1 MGRIQSNVGLIT
13 GVPIQQTV
21 DQLMALQAVPRDR
34 LLARQRSLQAQQAAL
49 TDLTA
54 AVLGVQFAAR
64 RLKSV
69 DLFQQRTVASSNASL
84 LTGTAAPAVPAGQYQ
99 FVAVR
104 QTQTHHATSSGIS
117 ASDAALGG
125 GSFSFRFGGH
135 VDQGLNLSEL
145 NAGQGVAAGKIRITD
160 RSGASAIVDLR
171 YVRTIDDVLA
181 AINSAD
187 GAEVEAVAVGDRLR
201 LIDNSGGA
209 GNLRVQEVNGGTTA
223 ADLGLAGINVAAD
236 SADGA
241 DVVSLFDGFDLGRL
255 NDDNG
260 VALLDELPDIQV
272 TFRDNSAALSIDLNP
287 SGDDPPRTLGDI
299 IDRLNAADPTRLQA
313 SISADGKRI
322 ELTDLTTN
330 NGGTFAVTS
339 LLGGSAAED
348 LGLTESAA
356 GDTISGRR
364 LITGL
369 KTTLLG
375 TLAGGDGLGPLGDLD
390 LTDRTGASATV
401 SLAGAETLADVIDA
415 INAAGLEIRAEYNA
429 SRNGIALVDISG
441 QTASNLIAADGD
453 ATDTATKLGLAASV
467 AADQIDSGSLDR
479 QVVSRSTLLSSYGG
493 GEGVGQGSFLITNSN
508 GQSAA
513 VNLTVLQ
520 PETVGDV
527 IDAINGLAIGVTA
540 SINDAGDGILLT
552 DTAGGPGLMSVAD
565 VGAGHAAKDLR
576 LAGQA
581 TGTTID
587 GSTTFTIQL
596 DAGDTLE
603 DLVEKINDLGGGATA
618 SIFSE
623 QSGSLRHHLSLLS
636 GVAGKSGE
644 LLIDGS
650 GLELTFRDIA
660 SAQDALLQVGAGSTF
675 GGQLISSVSNA
686 FDEVLPGLDVTL
698 HGQSDDPVTLTVG
711 QSVESVSGAI
721 QTFVDLYNKL
731 REKLDTYTAFNE
743 SDGTKGTLFGSSET
757 LRLDADLARLVTGQ
771 FFGVGNVRS
780 LAELG
785 VSIDDR
791 GRLSFSKTKLEER
804 YAEDPEGVQAFFAD
818 ETRGFGAKVDALI
831 ETLAGPGDSALVT
844 RVATLQRRIEDA
856 ERRIDLMT
864 ARLDRNRERL
874 LLQFFRTEEIVARM
888 QNNLTAISQIQ
899 YIPPVQITSQQQ

>member
-34 LLARQRSLQAQQAAL
+34 LLARQRSMQAQQAAL

-69 DLFQQRTVASSNASL
+69 DLFQQRTVASGNASL
-84 LTGTAAPAVPAGQYQ
+84 LTGSATPTVPAGQYQ

-104 QTQTHHATSSGIS
+104 QTQTHHAISSGL
-117 ASDAALGG
+117 AAPDEALGG

-135 VDQGLNLSEL
+135 VDQAVSLSEL
-145 NAGQGVAAGKIRITD
+145 NTGSGVAAGKIRITD

-171 YVRTIDDVLA
+171 YAKTIDDVLA
-181 AINSAD
+181 AINAAD
-187 GAEVEAVAVGDRLR
+187 GAEVEAVTIGDSLR

-223 ADLGLAGINVAAD
+223 ADLGLAGINVAAN
-236 SADGA
+236 SVDGA
-241 DVVSLFDGFDLGRL
+241 DLVSLFDGFDLGRL

-260 VALLDELPDIQV
+260 IALLDELPDIQV

-287 SGDDPPRTLGDI
+287 SGDDPPHTIGDI
-299 IDRLNAADPTRLQA
+299 LDRLNAADPARLQA
-313 SISADGKRI
+313 SLSADGKRI
-322 ELTDLTTN
+322 ELADLTTN
-330 NGGTFAVTS
+330 NGGSFAVTS

-348 LGLTESAA
+348 LGLTGSAA
-356 GDTISGRR
+356 GNTISGRR
-364 LITGL
+364 LVTGL
-369 KTTLLG
+369 KTSLLG
-375 TLAGGDGLGPLGDLD
+375 TLAGGDGLGTLGDLD

-401 SLAGAETLADVIDA
+401 NLAGSETLDDVIDA
-415 INAAGLEIRAEYNA
+415 INSAGLAIRAQYNA
-429 SRNGIALVDISG
+429 ARNGVVLVDSSNA
-441 QTASNLIAADGD
+441 TASNLIAADGD
-453 ATDTATKLGLAASV
+453 ATNTATKLGLAASV
-467 AADQIDSGSLDR
+467 SADEIDSGSLSR
-479 QVVSRSTLLSSYGG
+479 QVVSRGTLLSSYNG
-493 GEGVGQGSFLITNSN
+493 GEGVGTGSFLITNSN

-513 VNLTVLQ
+513 VNLAVLQ
-520 PETVGDV
+520 PETIGDV
-527 IDAINGLAIGVTA
+527 IDAINSVGIGVTA
-540 SINDAGDGILLT
+540 SINEAGDGILLT
-552 DTAGGPGLMSVAD
+552 DTAGGTGLMSVAD
-565 VGAGHAAKDLR
+565 VGTGRAAKDLR

-603 DLVEKINDLGGGATA
+603 DLVAKINALEGGTTA
-618 SIFSE
+618 SVFSE

-636 GVAGKSGE
+636 GFAGKSGE

-650 GLELTFRDIA
+650 GLGLAFRDIA
-660 SAQDALLQVGAGSTF
+660 AAQDALLQVGAGSTF
-675 GGQLISSVSNA
+675 GGQLVTSPSND
-686 FDEVLPGLDVTL
+686 FNEILPGLDVTL
-698 HGQSDDPVTLTVG
+698 HGQSDDVVTLTVG

-721 QTFVDLYNKL
+721 QTFVDQYNKL
-731 REKLDTYTAFNE
+731 REKLETYTAFNE

-791 GRLSFSKTKLEER
+791 GRLSFSKTKLEAR
-804 YAEDPEGVQAFFAD
+804 YAADPEGIQEFFAD
-818 ETRGFGAKVDALI
+818 ETSGFGAKVDVLI
-831 ETLAGPGDSALVT
+831 ETLAGPQDSALMT
-844 RVATLQRRIEDA
+844 RVATLQRRIEDS
-856 ERRIDLMT
+856 ERRVDALT

-888 QNNLTAISQIQ
+888 QNNLMAISQIQ
-899 YIPPVQITSQQQ
+899 YIPPVQFSNQQ